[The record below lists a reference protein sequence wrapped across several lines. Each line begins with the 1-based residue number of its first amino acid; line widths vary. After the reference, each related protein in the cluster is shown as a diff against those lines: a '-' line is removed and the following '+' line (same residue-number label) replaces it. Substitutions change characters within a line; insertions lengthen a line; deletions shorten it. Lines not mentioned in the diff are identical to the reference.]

1 MVETLGVY
9 KILDRIGSGGIGE
22 VYRARDTRLGRTVAV
37 KVVKPEIVQDAP
49 RRDAFMRDARAAT
62 ALSHPSIAAL
72 YEVGEDQDQL
82 FLAYEFVP
90 GETLRAAV
98 GGRPMNPKLA
108 IEYAVQ
114 LSDALAD
121 AHAAGAVHGDLKPDN
136 IVITPKGRVKIL
148 DYGLAA
154 WTSGGAARRRAAEE
168 ATVGAGG
175 DVHTIAYLSPE
186 QALGE
191 RGDHR
196 TDIFS
201 LGAMLFE
208 MLTGRPPFTSADAL
222 PLKIVQAP
230 APAPSS
236 LNHDL
241 PLELDPI
248 LQRALAKS
256 LDQRYEST
264 ATLAAELRAVAAI
277 LDERAT
283 AAEIEAESAV
293 PPRRQG
299 GGSGRRVVV
308 WLLLLAALAAGAWVE
323 RDALVRVWLTFRR

>member
-9 KILDRIGSGGIGE
+9 RILDRIGAGGIGE

-37 KVVKPEIVQDAP
+37 KVVKPEIAQDAP
-49 RRDAFMRDARAAT
+49 RREAFVRDARAT
-62 ALSHPSIAAL
+62 TVLSHPSIATL
-72 YEVGEDQDQL
+72 YEVGEDQDHL

-98 GGRPMNPKLA
+98 GDRPMNPKLA

-154 WTSGGAARRRAAEE
+154 WTSGGAARKRAAEE
-168 ATVGAGG
+168 ATVGGG

-201 LGAMLFE
+201 LGAILFE
-208 MLTGRPPFTSADAL
+208 MLTGRPPFTAPDAL

-236 LNHDL
+236 INHDL

-293 PPRRQG
+293 APRRQG
-299 GGSGRRVVV
+299 GGSGWRVVG
-308 WLLLLAALAAGAWVE
+308 WLLLLGALAAGAWVE
-323 RDALVRVWLTFRR
+323 RDALVRAWLTFRR

>member
-1 MVETLGVY
+1 MIEALGVY
-9 KILDRIGSGGIGE
+9 KILERIGEGGVGE
-22 VYRARDTRLGRTVAV
+22 VYRARDTRLGRTVALKIV
-37 KVVKPEIVQDAP
+37 GPEIAADP
-49 RRDAFMRDARAAT
+49 ERRERFLRDARAAT

-72 YEVGEDQDQL
+72 YEIGEEQEQL
-82 FLAYEFVP
+82 FLACEFVP
-90 GETLRAAV
+90 GETLREAI

-108 IEYAVQ
+108 IDYAVQ

-136 IVITPKGRVKIL
+136 IFVTPKGRVKIV
-148 DYGLAA
+148 DYGLSA
-154 WTSGGAARRRAAEE
+154 WTNGGAVRRRAAADAMGAAPEDVG
-168 ATVGAGG
+168 TV
-175 DVHTIAYLSPE
+175 AYLSPE

-208 MLTGRPPFTSADAL
+208 MLTGRPPFASADAL
-222 PLKIVQAP
+222 PLRIVQAP

-236 LNHDL
+236 LNPEV

-248 LQRALAKS
+248 VQHALAKS
-256 LDQRYEST
+256 IDHRYEST

-277 LDERAT
+277 PDERAT
-283 AAEIEAESAV
+283 AAEIEAESMPAG
-293 PPRRQG
+293 RGSR
-299 GGSGRRVVV
+299 GGSSRRVA
-308 WLLLLAALAAGAWVE
+308 LLVLVLAALAAGAWFE
-323 RDALVRVWLTFRR
+323 RAELACIWLSFQR